1 MEMTEEEALIAQGV
15 ENNARQDPSF
25 IERALFVAG
34 IIRELGK
41 TDETRKNAQTIAYR
55 ALQIDESLVSRMN
68 RIATGI
74 PMELIHAIG
83 PAHGVGRRVWEK
95 LFRLCEKDVARARE
109 VAREIPRNLPG
120 PDRLDAAVTLL
131 TATKATTPKVE
142 QGERVKIGRKGNR
155 MPEEAHM
162 SLLYLPYVPSLHE
175 DMILRGRRILADQM
189 EFLLAS
195 VPPHSRLHQALS

>member
-1 MEMTEEEALIAQGV
+1 
-15 ENNARQDPSF
+15 
-25 IERALFVAG
+25 
-34 IIRELGK
+34 
-41 TDETRKNAQTIAYR
+41 
-55 ALQIDESLVSRMN
+55 MN

-120 PDRLDAAVTLL
+120 PDRLDAAITLL
-131 TATKATTPKVE
+131 MATKATTPKVE

-155 MPEEAHM
+155 ITIDVDADLAPRVEDAIRKLISELLDRGQDGPE
-162 SLLYLPYVPSLHE
+162 
-175 DMILRGRRILADQM
+175 
-189 EFLLAS
+189 
-195 VPPHSRLHQALS
+195 